1 MNLILISSSMHMCT
15 YISFRI
21 QSSSKTC
28 LLCFTCFLKNL
39 LFSKQQQHI
48 RVVFLRILVVSL
60 DILLKSNIKVG
71 HLLSEFAIEFA
82 LELWCRML
90 LSKVTNKLSE
100 LWGRM
105 QIESKFRKQMTNL
118 IVLTAYWPDDVQLT
132 FRPKV
137 FWH

>member
-28 LLCFTCFLKNL
+28 LLHVFLKNL

-118 IVLTAYWPDDVQLT
+118 IVLTAYWPDHVQLT

-137 FWH
+137 FGH

>member
-21 QSSSKTC
+21 RSSSKTC
-28 LLCFTCFLKNL
+28 LLHVFLKNL

-48 RVVFLRILVVSL
+48 RVVFLWILVVLL

>member
-28 LLCFTCFLKNL
+28 LLHVFLKNL

-48 RVVFLRILVVSL
+48 RVVFLWILVVLL

-105 QIESKFRKQMTNL
+105 WIESKFRKQMTNL
-118 IVLTAYWPDDVQLT
+118 IVLIAYWPDDVQLT

>member
-28 LLCFTCFLKNL
+28 LLHVFLKNL
-39 LFSKQQQHI
+39 LFSKQQQQHI

-71 HLLSEFAIEFA
+71 HLLSEFAIEFTS
-82 LELWCRML
+82 ELWCRIL

-100 LWGRM
+100 SWCRM
-105 QIESKFRKQMTNL
+105 HVECGSNPSSNSR
-118 IVLTAYWPDDVQLT
+118 
-132 FRPKV
+132 
-137 FWH
+137 